1 MAITIDG
8 LDDVLDY
15 LARRQDSAKI
25 LEKQR
30 QLQRRNTVTDAKAD
44 FQTMLRGLDR
54 IYTAFRI
61 SNDMQ
66 YIMKYSF
73 NLHVRPFVTNLA
85 QIVTTSD
92 TSLSVSDGSVSPNPH
107 HHTAKLGIEVAEH
120 DFDVSGLRLSIQGVD
135 LTDAIK
141 AEYGSFVTGYGYF
154 PSPDTS
160 FDVLRL
166 LDYLP
171 SWQQSVL
178 LSPGL
183 KEIQISQDEK
193 MLCECEISY
202 YIKYNH
208 VDRGGLD

>member
-1 MAITIDG
+1 MATTI
-8 LDDVLDY
+8 DDVLY
-15 LARRQDSAKI
+15 FLAKRQDDQKT

-54 IYTAFRI
+54 IYTAFKI

-73 NLHVRPFVTNLA
+73 NLHIRPFVTNVA
-85 QIVTTSD
+85 QSSVTSD
-92 TSLSVSDGSVSPNPH
+92 TSLNVSGGSVSPNPH
-107 HHTAKLGIEVAEH
+107 HHNVDLGIKIAEH
-120 DFDVSGLRLSIQGVD
+120 KFDTSGLRISIQGVD

-141 AEYGSFVTGYGYF
+141 AEYGSFVDGYGYF
-154 PSPDTS
+154 PSQDTT

-166 LDYLP
+166 LDYLHP
-171 SWQQSVL
+171 WQQSVI

-183 KEIQISQDEK
+183 KEIQITQSSN

>member
-1 MAITIDG
+1 MATTIDN
-8 LDDVLDY
+8 VLDF
-15 LARRQDSAKI
+15 LAKRQDDQKM

-73 NLHVRPFVTNLA
+73 NLHIRPFVTNVA
-85 QIVTTSD
+85 QKAVSSD
-92 TSLSVSDGSVSPNPH
+92 TSLSVSGSNISPNPH
-107 HHTAKLGIEVAEH
+107 HHTVDLGIEIAEH
-120 DFDVSGLRLSIQGVD
+120 NLDTSNLRISIQGVD
-135 LTDAIK
+135 LTEAIV
-141 AEYGSFVTGYGYF
+141 AEYGSFVSGYGYF
-154 PSPDTS
+154 PSPDTNY
-160 FDVLRL
+160 DVLRL
-166 LDYLP
+166 LDYLHP
-171 SWQQSVL
+171 WQQSII

-183 KEIQISQDEK
+183 KEIQITQNSNS
-193 MLCECEISY
+193 LCECEISY

>member
-1 MAITIDG
+1 MAKTI
-8 LDDVLDY
+8 DDVLDF
-15 LARRQDSAKI
+15 LVKRQDGQAI

-61 SNDMQ
+61 TNDMQ

-73 NLHVRPFVTNLA
+73 NLHIRPFVTNIA
-85 QIVTTSD
+85 QSVKTSD
-92 TSLSVSDGSVSPNPH
+92 TSLSLSGSSVSPNPH
-107 HHTAKLGIEVAEH
+107 NHNVKLGIEITEH
-120 DFDVSGLRLSIQGVD
+120 ELDVSGLRISIQGVD

-141 AEYGSFVTGYGYF
+141 AEYGSFVNGYGYF
-154 PSPDTS
+154 PSADGS

-166 LDYLP
+166 LDYLHP
-171 SWQQSVL
+171 WQQSII

-183 KEIQISQDEK
+183 KEIQITQGNN